1 MATTRKTTRKAPALK
16 PVEAAVAA
24 GKETVEKAM
33 QAGTEA
39 AAQNYEKVVAM
50 TQDQVDKASK
60 AAFQGYDDFAALN
73 KDAMDAVVASG
84 NIMAKGYEA
93 IGKELMAYTQSSI
106 EANVAATKALFGAKN
121 IRDVM
126 DLQTQYTRESFDK
139 AMAESAKL
147 SEMSVKVAKDAME
160 PIQARLNVTVE
171 KMVKPLAA

>member
-1 MATTRKTTRKAPALK
+1 MATRKTTSKAPTAK

-24 GKETVEKAM
+24 GQETVEKVM
-33 QAGTEA
+33 KAGSEA
-39 AAQNYEKVVAM
+39 ATQNYEKALAM
-50 TQDQVDKASK
+50 TQEQVEKASK
-60 AAFQGYDDFAALN
+60 AAFQGYDDLALMN

-93 IGKELMAYTQSSI
+93 IGKELMAYTQGSI
-106 EANVAATKALFGAKN
+106 EANVAASKALFGAKN
-121 IRDVM
+121 IREVL

-147 SEMSVKVAKDAME
+147 SEMSVKVAKEAME

-171 KMVKPLAA
+171 KMAKPLAA